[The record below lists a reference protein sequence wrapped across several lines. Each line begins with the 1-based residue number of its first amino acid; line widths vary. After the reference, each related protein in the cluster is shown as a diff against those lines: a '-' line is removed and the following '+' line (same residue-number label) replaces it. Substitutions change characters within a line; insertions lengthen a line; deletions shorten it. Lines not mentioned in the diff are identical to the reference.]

1 MDNNVKK
8 NVVKA
13 LAVITTILLIIGCYI
28 LMGWLFSSLWNFALV
43 PVLDVN
49 IMNIWQGMAVMWI
62 LSIISKIL
70 RVSKKID

>member
-13 LAVITTILLIIGCYI
+13 LVVITTILLIIGCYI

-49 IMNIWQGMAVMWI
+49 TMNIWQGMAVMWI

>member
-1 MDNNVKK
+1 MDNDIKR
-8 NVVKA
+8 KA
-13 LAVITTILLIIGCYI
+13 AKVLAVVTTILLIIGCYI

-43 PVLDVN
+43 PVLNVN

>member
-43 PVLDVN
+43 PVLDIN
-49 IMNIWQGMAVMWI
+49 TMNIWQGMAVMWI